1 MRGLRNKMQLVAK
14 NLACDRGDRR
24 IFEAISFA
32 LTSGEGM
39 LVTGPNGAG
48 KSSLLRIVA
57 GFLPAA
63 AGTVAVDGDNVAQ
76 FSHYLGPQNAMKPA
90 LTVSEN
96 LNFWQNYLGSPNLS
110 PAASLERVD
119 LAHLLQVPYSD
130 LSTGQ
135 KRRIAI
141 ARLFLNHRPIWL
153 LDEPTSGLDS
163 QAENVFAGIVTD
175 HMKTGGIV
183 VAATHL
189 PIDVDGMKR
198 LQFRELI

>member
-1 MRGLRNKMQLVAK
+1 MQLIAK
-14 NLACDRGDRR
+14 NLACDRGETR
-24 IFEAISFA
+24 IFEGVSFA
-32 LTSGEGM
+32 LKSGEGM

-48 KSSLLRIVA
+48 KSSLLRVVA

-63 AGTVAVDGDNVAQ
+63 MGMVAFDGNDVAQ
-76 FSHYLGPQNAMKPA
+76 FAHYLGPQNGMKPA

-96 LNFWQNYLGSPNLS
+96 LEFWQNYFGNADLGTVAALDRVGLS
-110 PAASLERVD
+110 HV
-119 LAHLLQVPYSD
+119 HHVPYSD

-153 LDEPTSGLDS
+153 LDEPTSGLDRH
-163 QAENVFAGIVTD
+163 AEEVFAGIVAD
-175 HMKTGGIV
+175 HMKAGGIV

-198 LQFRELI
+198 LRFAERSL

>member
-1 MRGLRNKMQLVAK
+1 MQLIAE
-14 NLACDRGDRR
+14 NLACDRGETR
-24 IFEAISFA
+24 IFEGISFA
-32 LTSGEGM
+32 LQSGEGM

-48 KSSLLRIVA
+48 KSSLLRVVA

-63 AGTVAVDGDNVAQ
+63 VGSVLVDGDDVAQ
-76 FSHYLGPQNAMKPA
+76 FAHYLGPQNGMKPA

-96 LNFWQNYLGSPNLS
+96 LDFWQNYFGNADLNPVT
-110 PAASLERVD
+110 ALERVG
-119 LAHLLQVPYSD
+119 LAHVLNVPYSD

-135 KRRIAI
+135 RRRAAI

-163 QAENVFAGIVTD
+163 QAEIVFAGIVAE
-175 HMKTGGIV
+175 HMKAGGII

-198 LQFRELI
+198 LRFAERAI